1 MDPDSLLDMGLL
13 AKVAVVVFLISFVV
27 FVLFFGRIPALRYD
41 TMYLLHDIGKRLIVK
56 GTLRLG
62 LCIDCYG
69 FIFLEGYLP
78 WISG

>member
-1 MDPDSLLDMGLL
+1 MGLL
-13 AKVAVVVFLISFVV
+13 AKVTIVVLLISFVV

-41 TMYLLHDIGKRLIVK
+41 TIYLLHDIGKELILK

-69 FIFLEGYLP
+69 FTFLERYMP